1 VGQKDWSQ
9 EQHIGQV
16 EQRIVPSR
24 RVVDAAADARSHRSI
39 RWLVLAFVGSLL
51 ITAGALIV
59 VVGEAEAQESADAPA
74 GDNAQPAGSN
84 AEPSASEAESR
95 PAPESDSQPASEPT
109 PKSAPEPAPS
119 DTTSEPAPEPTPQPA
134 PEPTLQPAPE
144 PTPQPAPE
152 PAPQPVP
159 EPVPEPTSEP
169 APDPTPYP
177 AAEPERDPAP
187 APKPT
192 PQPVSGPTPEPAPQP
207 VPEPVPEADVE
218 PALVA
223 LGSKL
228 SHEPSLGQSSDNSV
242 PASAMATPQSSSP
255 DDAADRSASELA
267 RAVGTLVDS
276 LPDRTTEMAARAFD
290 VVSQLARTV
299 GGLLG
304 GGDRAPSP
312 VGDPL
317 IPPDAPA
324 PAAPPPVAPIP
335 VGGSSPAGAGF
346 SGGSVPSG
354 GASENLPQLFGV
366 FDVLSLPLLKD
377 SERPWTWREPLRPS
391 SEPRPPNERPG

>member
-1 VGQKDWSQ
+1 LGQKDWSQ

-159 EPVPEPTSEP
+159 EPVPE
-169 APDPTPYP
+169 
-177 AAEPERDPAP
+177 
-187 APKPT
+187 
-192 PQPVSGPTPEPAPQP
+192 
-207 VPEPVPEADVE
+207 ADVE

-255 DDAADRSASELA
+255 DDAADRSATELA

-276 LPDRTTEMAARAFD
+276 LPDRATEMAARAFD

>member
-59 VVGEAEAQESADAPA
+59 VGREAEAQESADAPA
-74 GDNAQPAGSN
+74 GESAQPAGST
-84 AEPSASEAESR
+84 AEPSPTDSESR

-109 PKSAPEPAPS
+109 PESAPEPAPS

-134 PEPTLQPAPE
+134 
-144 PTPQPAPE
+144 
-152 PAPQPVP
+152 
-159 EPVPEPTSEP
+159 
-169 APDPTPYP
+169 
-177 AAEPERDPAP
+177 
-187 APKPT
+187 
-192 PQPVSGPTPEPAPQP
+192 PEPAPQP

-242 PASAMATPQSSSP
+242 PASAMATPSRALPMTPQI
-255 DDAADRSASELA
+255 A
-267 RAVGTLVDS
+267 RQANLRG
-276 LPDRTTEMAARAFD
+276 RWARWW
-290 VVSQLARTV
+290 
-299 GGLLG
+299 
-304 GGDRAPSP
+304 
-312 VGDPL
+312 
-317 IPPDAPA
+317 IPC
-324 PAAPPPVAPIP
+324 PIGP
-335 VGGSSPAGAGF
+335 RRWPH
-346 SGGSVPSG
+346 VPS
-354 GASENLPQLFGV
+354 
-366 FDVLSLPLLKD
+366 
-377 SERPWTWREPLRPS
+377 TW
-391 SEPRPPNERPG
+391 

>member
-134 PEPTLQPAPE
+134 PEPT
-144 PTPQPAPE
+144 PQPA
-152 PAPQPVP
+152 
-159 EPVPEPTSEP
+159 
-169 APDPTPYP
+169 
-177 AAEPERDPAP
+177 
-187 APKPT
+187 
-192 PQPVSGPTPEPAPQP
+192 PEPAPQP

-276 LPDRTTEMAARAFD
+276 LPDRATEMAARAFD

>member
-1 VGQKDWSQ
+1 MGQKDWSQ

-159 EPVPEPTSEP
+159 EPVPE
-169 APDPTPYP
+169 
-177 AAEPERDPAP
+177 
-187 APKPT
+187 
-192 PQPVSGPTPEPAPQP
+192 
-207 VPEPVPEADVE
+207 ADVE

-242 PASAMATPQSSSP
+242 PASAMATPSRALPMTPQI
-255 DDAADRSASELA
+255 A
-267 RAVGTLVDS
+267 RQANLRG
-276 LPDRTTEMAARAFD
+276 RWARWW
-290 VVSQLARTV
+290 
-299 GGLLG
+299 
-304 GGDRAPSP
+304 
-312 VGDPL
+312 
-317 IPPDAPA
+317 IPC
-324 PAAPPPVAPIP
+324 PIGP
-335 VGGSSPAGAGF
+335 RRWPH
-346 SGGSVPSG
+346 VPS
-354 GASENLPQLFGV
+354 
-366 FDVLSLPLLKD
+366 
-377 SERPWTWREPLRPS
+377 TW
-391 SEPRPPNERPG
+391 